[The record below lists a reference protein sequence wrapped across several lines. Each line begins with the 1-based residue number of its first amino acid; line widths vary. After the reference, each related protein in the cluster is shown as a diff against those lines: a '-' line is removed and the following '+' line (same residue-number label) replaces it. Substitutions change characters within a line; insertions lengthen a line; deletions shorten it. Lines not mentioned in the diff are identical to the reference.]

1 MFTGNIFVCLF
12 SMTILN
18 YKERLYQICRSRT
31 TVRSLGSIALA
42 HVFAVLVLLYYI
54 CIRVCSLGSI
64 VWHSLTC
71 SYTVVSVLFHS
82 YICLKS
88 RFNCI
93 RSRVLVSVLLH
104 SHVYSLGS
112 IAFAHVFEVYSILQL
127 SHMSL
132 QSSSGLCKVLYM

>member
-71 SYTVVSVLFHS
+71 STVVSVLLHS
-82 YICLKS
+82 YICLQS

-104 SHVYSLGS
+104 STR
-112 IAFAHVFEVYSILQL
+112 LQ
-127 SHMSL
+127 SRFYCIRTRIRSL
-132 QSSSGLCKVLYM
+132 QYSTAVTHEFADQQWLM

>member
-54 CIRVCSLGSI
+54 CIRVSSLCSI

-71 SYTVVSVLFHS
+71 STVVSVLLHS
-82 YICLKS
+82 YICLQS

-93 RSRVLVSVLLH
+93 RSRVLC
-104 SHVYSLGS
+104 SLGS
-112 IAFAHVFEVYSILQL
+112 IAFARLQ
-127 SHMSL
+127 SRFYCIRTRIRSL
-132 QSSSGLCKVLYM
+132 QYSTAVTHEFAVQQWLM

>member
-42 HVFAVLVLLYYI
+42 HVFAVFVLLYYI

-64 VWHSLTC
+64 V
-71 SYTVVSVLFHS
+71 
-82 YICLKS
+82 
-88 RFNCI
+88 
-93 RSRVLVSVLLH
+93 
-104 SHVYSLGS
+104 
-112 IAFAHVFEVYSILQL
+112 
-127 SHMSL
+127 
-132 QSSSGLCKVLYM
+132 